1 MEFKLLLLFVIG
13 ILTGFINILAG
24 GGSLITLP
32 LLIFLGLPGS
42 MANGTNRVAILIQNL
57 AAIMSYRQL
66 NIFPWRPSLLAV
78 PPALLGTYIGATL
91 AVNIPDHLFKPM
103 LAAIMVGIT
112 FLIWLD
118 PAHRWNLQLPL
129 PQALKTGLFLL
140 AFFFI
145 GLYGG
150 FIQAGI
156 GFLLITVLL
165 ISGFDMVTVNAIKIL
180 VVFVFTILALGIFI
194 WHGQVNFAFGLAL
207 GLGSALGGFIGT
219 RVAVKKGHEW
229 VKGFVIVMVIL
240 FAIKLV
246 WDTWNL

>member
-24 GGSLITLP
+24 GGSLISLP

-42 MANGTNRVAILIQNL
+42 VANGTNRVAILIQNL
-57 AAIMSYRQL
+57 AAIASYRQL

-78 PPALLGTYIGATL
+78 PPALLGAYIGATA
-91 AVNIPDHLFKPM
+91 AVNIPDHLFKPI

-118 PAHRWNLQLPL
+118 PAHRWNLHLSMP
-129 PQALKTGLFLL
+129 PAVKTGLFFL
-140 AFFFI
+140 AFFLI

-165 ISGFDMVTVNAIKIL
+165 ISGFDMITTNAIKIL
-180 VVFVFTILALGIFI
+180 VVFIFTILTLSIFI
-194 WHGQVNFAFGLAL
+194 WHRQVNFAYGLAL
-207 GLGSALGGFIGT
+207 GLGSGLGGFIGT

-229 VKGFVIVMVIL
+229 VKGFVIVMVII
-240 FAIKLV
+240 FALKLV